1 MREEFPFVSLTL
13 PMSGFRLFDLNP
25 EQFRAATHPGGPMLI
40 LAGAGT
46 GKTRVLTARI
56 AWLVSQAIDPSSI
69 LAVTF
74 TNKAAREMRERVAAS
89 VSPEQ
94 AKQITLSTFHAL
106 CVRLLR
112 KHATLLGYKE
122 NFSIFD
128 EGDQMG
134 LVKKLAARIHDSED
148 PLDPTLARALI
159 SKAKNLGICEPET
172 TDTALGSLFSKYQ
185 NELRTLNAMDFDDL
199 LLQARTLLRDH
210 PEAREEW
217 RSRYRHILVD
227 EFQDTNKLQL
237 ELISLLAMED
247 HPNICVVGDDDQS
260 IYGWRG
266 AEAANLLEFELHFP
280 DPEII
285 KLEQNYRSTDV
296 ILSVANRLILNNSR
310 RRGKKLWSD
319 RKEGDPVRILL
330 ADNDKA
336 EAEFIADEIQASGP
350 QSSKGRP
357 WTEFA
362 ILYRMNA
369 QSRQFEEVLRERRIP
384 YRVVGGKSFF
394 DRREVKDVV
403 SYLGALLNPDDDNAL
418 LRVLST
424 PPRGIGNATLQ
435 LATESGAKNG
445 KSLLAVLN
453 DQSHLDVSTVRTRSA
468 IRNFTDDWGTYRIQ
482 LQTPGADPSALLRG
496 LLEECG
502 YFEDLKK
509 SCKSEAEADGR
520 RGNVHEL
527 LNALSGYCQR
537 HPREGARGF
546 LDGLTLEQEREEE
559 KTEERLGVTLI
570 TLHAAKGLEFS
581 EVWVVG
587 AENGVLPHERSK
599 AEGTVE
605 EERRLLYVGI
615 TRARHRL
622 TITHCA
628 TRRKFGSVSSCTPSP
643 FLLELAGEGVTS
655 GSIEEILSEPLSE
668 EESDVAFARMKAMLR
683 GE

>member
-1 MREEFPFVSLTL
+1 
-13 PMSGFRLFDLNP
+13 MSGFRLFDLNP
-25 EQFRAATHPGGPMLI
+25 EQFRAATHGDGPMLI

-56 AWLVSQAIDPSSI
+56 AWLVSQGVAPSSI

-74 TNKAAREMRERVAAS
+74 TNKAAKEMRERVAAN
-89 VSPEQ
+89 VSSEA

-112 KHATLLGYKE
+112 KHAHLLGYKE

-134 LVKKLAARIHDSED
+134 LVKKIAARIHDKQD
-148 PLDPTLARALI
+148 PIDPNLARNII
-159 SKAKNLGICEPET
+159 SKAKNLGMSEPET
-172 TDTALGSLFSKYQ
+172 IDTALGSLFSKYQ

-199 LLQARTLLRDH
+199 LLQARILLRDH
-210 PEAREEW
+210 PEARDEW
-217 RSRYRHILVD
+217 RARYRHIMVD

-237 ELISLLAMED
+237 ELVSLLAGDER
-247 HPNICVVGDDDQS
+247 PNICVVGDDDQS

-266 AEAANLLEFELHFP
+266 AEAANLLEFERHFP
-280 DPEII
+280 DPEVI

-296 ILSVANRLILNNSR
+296 ILSVANRLIRNNSK
-310 RRGKKLWSD
+310 RRGKNLWSD

-330 ADNDKA
+330 ANDDKT
-336 EAEFIADEIQASGP
+336 EAEFIADEIQAAGP
-350 QSSKGRP
+350 QSAKARP
-357 WTEFA
+357 WTDFA

-394 DRREVKDVV
+394 DRREIKDVV
-403 SYLGALLNPDDDNAL
+403 AYLGALLNPDDDNAL
-418 LRVLST
+418 LRVLSN
-424 PPRGIGNATLQ
+424 PPRGIGSATLQ
-435 LATESGAKNG
+435 LATESGAKSR

-453 DQSHLDVSTVRTRSA
+453 DPEHLQVSSSRTRAA
-468 IRNFTDDWGTYRIQ
+468 IERFTEDWGAYRIQ
-482 LQTPGADPSALLRG
+482 LQTPGADVSGLLRG

-509 SCKSEAEADGR
+509 SCKSEQEADNR
-520 RGNVHEL
+520 QENVHEL
-527 LNALSGYCQR
+527 LNALAGYCQR
-537 HPREGARGF
+537 HPKEGARGF
-546 LDGLTLEQEREEE
+546 LDGLALEQEREEE
-559 KTEERLGVTLI
+559 KAEEREGVTLI
-570 TLHAAKGLEFS
+570 TLHAAKGLEFPD
-581 EVWVVG
+581 VWLVG

-628 TRRKFGSVSSCTPSP
+628 TRRKFGSVSSCSPSP
-643 FLLELAGEGVTS
+643 FLLELQGEGVEV
-655 GSIEEILSEPLSE
+655 GSVDEILSQPLSD
-668 EESDVAFARMKAMLR
+668 EESEDAFARMKAMLR

>member
-1 MREEFPFVSLTL
+1 
-13 PMSGFRLFDLNP
+13 MSGFRLFDLNP
-25 EQFRAATHPGGPMLI
+25 EQFRAATHPDGPMLI

-56 AWLVSQAIDPSSI
+56 AWLVSQGVDPSSI

-74 TNKAAREMRERVAAS
+74 TNKAAKEMRERVAATVNS
-89 VSPEQ
+89 EQ

-112 KHATLLGYKE
+112 KHAHLLGYKE

-134 LVKKLAARIHDSED
+134 LVKKIAARIHDKQD
-148 PLDPTLARALI
+148 PIDPNLARNII
-159 SKAKNLGICEPET
+159 SKAKNLGMSEPET

-210 PEAREEW
+210 PEARDEW
-217 RSRYRHILVD
+217 RSRYRHIMVD

-237 ELISLLAMED
+237 ELVSLLAGEER
-247 HPNICVVGDDDQS
+247 PNICVVGDDDQS

-266 AEAANLLEFELHFP
+266 AESANLLEFERHFP
-280 DPEII
+280 DPEVI
-285 KLEQNYRSTDV
+285 KLEQNYRSTDI
-296 ILSVANRLILNNSR
+296 ILSVANRLIRNNSK
-310 RRGKKLWSD
+310 RRGKNLWSD

-330 ADNDKA
+330 ASDDKA
-336 EAEFIADEIQASGP
+336 EAEFIADEIQAAGP
-350 QSSKGRP
+350 QSAKARP
-357 WTEFA
+357 WTDFA

-403 SYLGALLNPDDDNAL
+403 AYLGALLNPDDDNAL
-418 LRVLST
+418 LRVLAN
-424 PPRGIGNATLQ
+424 PPRGIGSATLQ
-435 LATESGAKNG
+435 LATEAGAKNR
-445 KSLLAVLN
+445 KSLLAILN
-453 DQSHLDVSTVRTRSA
+453 DPEHLAVSSSRTREA
-468 IRNFTDDWGTYRIQ
+468 IQRFTEDWGAYRIQ
-482 LQTPGADPSALLRG
+482 LQTPGTDVSGLLRG

-502 YFEDLKK
+502 YYEDLKK
-509 SCKSEAEADGR
+509 SCKTEAEADGR
-520 RGNVHEL
+520 QENVHEL
-527 LNALSGYCQR
+527 LNALAGYCQR

-559 KTEERLGVTLI
+559 KAEEREGVTLI
-570 TLHAAKGLEFS
+570 TLHAAKGLEFPD
-581 EVWVVG
+581 VWLVG

-622 TITHCA
+622 TITHCS

-643 FLLELAGEGVTS
+643 FLLELQGEGVET
-655 GSIEEILSEPLSE
+655 GSVEEILAQPLSE
-668 EESDVAFARMKAMLR
+668 EESDDAFARMKAMLR

>member
-1 MREEFPFVSLTL
+1 
-13 PMSGFRLFDLNP
+13 MSGFRLFDLNP
-25 EQFRAATHPGGPMLI
+25 EQFRAATHPDGPMLI

-56 AWLVSQAIDPSSI
+56 AWLVSQGVDPSSI

-74 TNKAAREMRERVAAS
+74 TNKAAKEMRERVAATVNS
-89 VSPEQ
+89 EQ
-94 AKQITLSTFHAL
+94 AKKITLSTFHAL

-112 KHATLLGYKE
+112 KHAHLLGYKE

-134 LVKKLAARIHDSED
+134 LVKKIAARIHDKQD
-148 PLDPTLARALI
+148 PIDPNLARNII
-159 SKAKNLGICEPET
+159 SKAKNLGMSEPET
-172 TDTALGSLFSKYQ
+172 IDTALGSLFSKYQ

-210 PEAREEW
+210 PEARDEW
-217 RSRYRHILVD
+217 RARYQHIMVD

-237 ELISLLAMED
+237 ELVSLLVGEE

-266 AEAANLLEFELHFP
+266 AESANLLEFERHFP
-280 DPEII
+280 NPEVI
-285 KLEQNYRSTDV
+285 KLEQNYRSTDI
-296 ILSVANRLILNNSR
+296 ILSVANRLIRNNSK
-310 RRGKKLWSD
+310 RRGKNLWSD

-330 ADNDKA
+330 ASDDKA
-336 EAEFIADEIQASGP
+336 EAEFIADEIQAAGP
-350 QSSKGRP
+350 QSAKARP
-357 WTEFA
+357 WTDFA

-403 SYLGALLNPDDDNAL
+403 AYLSALLNPDDDNAL
-418 LRVLST
+418 LRVLAN
-424 PPRGIGNATLQ
+424 PPRGIGSATLQ
-435 LATESGAKNG
+435 LATESGAKNN
-445 KSLLAVLN
+445 KSLLATLN
-453 DQSHLDVSTVRTRSA
+453 DPEHLDVSSSRTRAA
-468 IRNFTDDWGTYRIQ
+468 IQRFTEDWGAYRIQ
-482 LQTPGADPSALLRG
+482 LQTPGVDVAGLLRG

-502 YFEDLKK
+502 YYEDLKK
-509 SCKSEAEADGR
+509 SCKTEPEADGR
-520 RGNVHEL
+520 QENVHEL
-527 LNALSGYCQR
+527 LNALAGYCQR

-559 KTEERLGVTLI
+559 KAEEREGVTLI
-570 TLHAAKGLEFS
+570 TLHAAKGLEFPD
-581 EVWVVG
+581 VWLVG

-628 TRRKFGSVSSCTPSP
+628 TRRKFGSVSSCSPSP
-643 FLLELAGEGVTS
+643 FLLELQGEGVET
-655 GSIEEILSEPLSE
+655 GSMEEILAQPLSD
-668 EESDVAFARMKAMLR
+668 EESEDAFARMKAMLR

>member
-1 MREEFPFVSLTL
+1 
-13 PMSGFRLFDLNP
+13 MSSSFRLFDLNP
-25 EQFRAATHPGGPMLI
+25 EQFRAATHPDGPMLI

-56 AWLVSQAIDPSSI
+56 AWLVSQGIDPSSI

-74 TNKAAREMRERVAAS
+74 TNKAAKEMRERVAANLSS
-89 VSPEQ
+89 VQ

-112 KHATLLGYKE
+112 KHAHLLGYKE

-128 EGDQMG
+128 EGDQLG
-134 LVKKLAARIHDSED
+134 LIKKIASRIHDKQD
-148 PLDPTLARALI
+148 PIDPNLARNII
-159 SKAKNLGICEPET
+159 SKAKNLGMSEPET

-185 NELRTLNAMDFDDL
+185 NDLRTLNAMDFDDL

-217 RSRYRHILVD
+217 RARYRHIMVD

-237 ELISLLAMED
+237 ELISLLAGD
-247 HPNICVVGDDDQS
+247 ARPNICVVGDDDQS

-266 AEAANLLEFELHFP
+266 AEAANLLEFERHFP
-280 DPEII
+280 DPEVI

-296 ILSVANRLILNNSR
+296 ILSVANRLIRNNSK
-310 RRGKKLWSD
+310 RRGKNLWSD

-330 ADNDKA
+330 ASDDRA
-336 EAEFIADEIQASGP
+336 EAEFIADEIQAAGP
-350 QSSKGRP
+350 SSAKARP
-357 WTEFA
+357 WTDFA

-403 SYLGALLNPDDDNAL
+403 AYLNALLNPDDDNAL
-418 LRVLST
+418 LRVLAN
-424 PPRGIGNATLQ
+424 PPRGIGSATLQ
-435 LATESGAKNG
+435 LATQAGAKNG
-445 KSLLAVLN
+445 KSLLGILN
-453 DQSHLDVSTVRTRSA
+453 DPEHLSVSSSRTRSA
-468 IRNFTDDWGTYRIQ
+468 IETFTEDWGAYRIQ
-482 LQTPGADPSALLRG
+482 LQIPGVEVASLLRG

-509 SCKSEAEADGR
+509 SCKTEQEADNR
-520 RGNVHEL
+520 QENVREL
-527 LNALSGYCQR
+527 LNALTGYCQR
-537 HPREGARGF
+537 HPKEGARGF

-559 KTEERLGVTLI
+559 KAEERDGVTLI
-570 TLHAAKGLEFS
+570 TLHAAKGLEFP
-581 EVWVVG
+581 EVWLVG

-622 TITHCA
+622 TITHCS
-628 TRRKFGSVSSCTPSP
+628 TRRKFGSISACSPSP
-643 FLLELAGEGVTS
+643 FLLELQGEGVETES
-655 GSIEEILSEPLSE
+655 MAQILSQPLSE
-668 EESDVAFARMKAMLR
+668 EESEDAFARMKAMLR

>member
-1 MREEFPFVSLTL
+1 
-13 PMSGFRLFDLNP
+13 MSGFRLFDLNP
-25 EQFRAATHPGGPMLI
+25 EQFRAATHGDGPMLI

-56 AWLVSQAIDPSSI
+56 AWLVSQGVAPSSI

-74 TNKAAREMRERVAAS
+74 TNKAAKEMRERVAAN
-89 VSPEQ
+89 VSSEA

-112 KHATLLGYKE
+112 KHAHLLGYKE

-134 LVKKLAARIHDSED
+134 LVKKIAARIHDKQD
-148 PLDPTLARALI
+148 PIDPNLARNII
-159 SKAKNLGICEPET
+159 SKAKNLGMSEPET
-172 TDTALGSLFSKYQ
+172 IDTALGSLFSKYQ

-199 LLQARTLLRDH
+199 LLQARILLRDH
-210 PEAREEW
+210 PEARDEW
-217 RSRYRHILVD
+217 RARYRHIMVD

-237 ELISLLAMED
+237 ELVSLLAGDER
-247 HPNICVVGDDDQS
+247 PNICVVGDDDQS

-266 AEAANLLEFELHFP
+266 AEAANLLEFERHFP
-280 DPEII
+280 DPEVI
-285 KLEQNYRSTDV
+285 KLEQKYRSTDV
-296 ILSVANRLILNNSR
+296 ILSVANRLIRNNSK
-310 RRGKKLWSD
+310 RRGKNLWSD

-330 ADNDKA
+330 ANDDKT
-336 EAEFIADEIQASGP
+336 EAEFIADEIQAAGP
-350 QSSKGRP
+350 QSAKARP
-357 WTEFA
+357 WTDFA

-394 DRREVKDVV
+394 DRREIKDVV
-403 SYLGALLNPDDDNAL
+403 AYLGALLNPDDDNAL
-418 LRVLST
+418 LRVLSN
-424 PPRGIGNATLQ
+424 PPRGIGSATLQ
-435 LATESGAKNG
+435 LATESGAKSR

-453 DQSHLDVSTVRTRSA
+453 DPEHLQVSSSRTRAA
-468 IRNFTDDWGTYRIQ
+468 IERFTEDWGAYRIQ
-482 LQTPGADPSALLRG
+482 LQTPGADVSGLLRG

-509 SCKSEAEADGR
+509 SCKSEQEADNR
-520 RGNVHEL
+520 QENVHEL
-527 LNALSGYCQR
+527 LNALAGYCQR
-537 HPREGARGF
+537 HPKEGARGF
-546 LDGLTLEQEREEE
+546 LDGLALEQEREEE
-559 KTEERLGVTLI
+559 KAEEREGVTLI
-570 TLHAAKGLEFS
+570 TLHAAKGLEFPD
-581 EVWVVG
+581 VWLVG

-628 TRRKFGSVSSCTPSP
+628 TRRKFGSVSSCSPSP
-643 FLLELAGEGVTS
+643 FLLELQGEGVEV
-655 GSIEEILSEPLSE
+655 GSVDEILSQPLSD
-668 EESDVAFARMKAMLR
+668 EESEDAFARMKAMLR

>member
-1 MREEFPFVSLTL
+1 
-13 PMSGFRLFDLNP
+13 MSGFRLFDLNP
-25 EQFRAATHPGGPMLI
+25 EQFRAATHPEGPMLI

-56 AWLVSQAIDPSSI
+56 AWLVSQGVDPTSI

-74 TNKAAREMRERVAAS
+74 TNKAAKEMRERVAAN
-89 VSPEQ
+89 VSSEQ
-94 AKQITLSTFHAL
+94 AKKITLSTFHAL

-112 KHATLLGYKE
+112 KHAHLLGYKE

-134 LVKKLAARIHDSED
+134 LVKKIAARIHDKTD
-148 PLDPTLARALI
+148 PIDPNLARNLI
-159 SKAKNLGICEPET
+159 SKAKNLGMSEPET

-210 PEAREEW
+210 AEVRDEW
-217 RSRYRHILVD
+217 RTRYRHIMVD
-227 EFQDTNKLQL
+227 EFQDTNALQL
-237 ELISLLAMED
+237 ELVSLLAGD
-247 HPNICVVGDDDQS
+247 THPNICVVGDDDQS

-266 AEAANLLEFELHFP
+266 AEAANLLEFERHFP
-280 DPEII
+280 NPEVI

-296 ILSVANRLILNNSR
+296 ILSVANRLIRNNSK
-310 RRGKKLWSD
+310 RRGKNLWSD
-319 RKEGDPVRILL
+319 RKDGEPVRILL
-330 ADNDKA
+330 AVDDKT
-336 EAEFIADEIQASGP
+336 EAEFIADEIQAAGP
-350 QSSKGRP
+350 QSQKARA
-357 WTEFA
+357 WTDFA

-403 SYLGALLNPDDDNAL
+403 AYLGALLNPDDDNAL
-418 LRVLST
+418 LRVLSN
-424 PPRGIGNATLQ
+424 PPRGIGAATLQ
-435 LATESGAKNG
+435 LATEAGAKNG

-453 DQSHLDVSTVRTRSA
+453 DPEHLEVSSFRTRGA
-468 IRNFTDDWGTYRIQ
+468 IQRFTEDWGAYRIQ
-482 LQTPGADPSALLRG
+482 IQTPGVDLAGMLRG

-509 SCKSEAEADGR
+509 SCKNEQEADNR
-520 RGNVHEL
+520 QENVHEL
-527 LNALSGYCQR
+527 LNALAGYCQR
-537 HPREGARGF
+537 HPREGGRGF

-559 KTEERLGVTLI
+559 KAEEREGVTLI
-570 TLHAAKGLEFS
+570 TLHAAKGLEFPD
-581 EVWVVG
+581 VWLVG

-615 TRARHRL
+615 TRARYRL

-628 TRRKFGSVSSCTPSP
+628 TRRKFGSVSSCSPSP
-643 FLLELAGEGVTS
+643 FLLELQGEGVES
-655 GSIEEILSEPLSE
+655 NSMEEILSQPLTE
-668 EESDVAFARMKAMLR
+668 EESEDAFARMKAMLR

>member
-1 MREEFPFVSLTL
+1 
-13 PMSGFRLFDLNP
+13 MSSFRLFDLNP
-25 EQFRAATHPGGPMLI
+25 EQFRAATHPEGPMLI

-56 AWLVSQAIDPSSI
+56 AWLVSQGVDPACI

-89 VSPEQ
+89 VTSEQ
-94 AKQITLSTFHAL
+94 ARQITLSSFHAL

-112 KHATLLGYKE
+112 KHASLLGYKE

-128 EGDQMG
+128 DGDQMG
-134 LVKKLAARIHDSED
+134 LIKKIAARIHDKQD
-148 PLDPTLARALI
+148 PLDPNLAKNII
-159 SKAKNLGICEPET
+159 SKAKNLGMAEPET

-217 RSRYRHILVD
+217 RTRYRHIMVD
-227 EFQDTNKLQL
+227 EFQDTNALQL
-237 ELISLLAMED
+237 ELVSLLAGETR
-247 HPNICVVGDDDQS
+247 PNICVVGDDDQS

-266 AEAANLLEFELHFP
+266 AEAANLLEFERHFP
-280 DPEII
+280 NPEVI

-296 ILSVANRLILNNSR
+296 ILSVANRLIRNNSR
-310 RRGKKLWSD
+310 RRGKNLWSD
-319 RKEGDPVRILL
+319 RKEGEAVRILL
-330 ADNDKA
+330 ASDDKA
-336 EAEFIADEIQASGP
+336 EAEFIADEIQAAGP
-350 QSSKGRP
+350 LSAKARP
-357 WTEFA
+357 WTDFA

-403 SYLGALLNPDDDNAL
+403 AYLSALLNSDDDNAL
-418 LRVLST
+418 LRVLAN
-424 PPRGIGNATLQ
+424 PPRGIGQATLQ
-435 LATESGAKNG
+435 LATEAGAKNR
-445 KSLLAVLN
+445 KSLLGILN
-453 DQSHLDVSTVRTRSA
+453 DPEHLSVSSAKTRAA
-468 IRNFTDDWGTYRIQ
+468 IQRFTEDWGAYRIQ
-482 LQTPGADPSALLRG
+482 LQTPGVDVAGLLRG

-502 YFEDLKK
+502 YYEDLKK
-509 SCKSEAEADGR
+509 SCKTETEADGR
-520 RGNVHEL
+520 AENVHEL
-527 LNALSGYCQR
+527 LNALAGYCQR

-559 KTEERLGVTLI
+559 KAEEREGVTLI
-570 TLHAAKGLEFS
+570 TLHAAKGLEFPD
-581 EVWVVG
+581 VWLVG

-622 TITHCA
+622 TITHCSN
-628 TRRKFGSVSSCTPSP
+628 RRKFGSVSSCSPSP
-643 FLLELAGEGVTS
+643 FLLELQGEGVET
-655 GSIEEILSEPLSE
+655 GSMEAILSQPLSE
-668 EESDVAFARMKAMLR
+668 EESEDAFARMKAMLR

>member
-1 MREEFPFVSLTL
+1 
-13 PMSGFRLFDLNP
+13 MSSSFRLFDLNP
-25 EQFRAATHPGGPMLI
+25 EQFRAATHPDGPMLI

-56 AWLVSQAIDPSSI
+56 AWLVSQGIDPSSI

-74 TNKAAREMRERVAAS
+74 TNKAAKEMRERVAANLSS
-89 VSPEQ
+89 VQ

-112 KHATLLGYKE
+112 KHAHLLGYKE

-128 EGDQMG
+128 EGDQLG
-134 LVKKLAARIHDSED
+134 LIKKIASRIHDKQD
-148 PLDPTLARALI
+148 PIDPNLARNII
-159 SKAKNLGICEPET
+159 SKAKNLGMSEPET

-185 NELRTLNAMDFDDL
+185 NDLRTLNAMDFDDL

-217 RSRYRHILVD
+217 RARYRHIMVD

-237 ELISLLAMED
+237 ELISLLAGD
-247 HPNICVVGDDDQS
+247 ARPNICVVGDDDQS

-266 AEAANLLEFELHFP
+266 AEAANLLEFERHFP
-280 DPEII
+280 DPEVI

-296 ILSVANRLILNNSR
+296 ILSVANRLIRNNSK
-310 RRGKKLWSD
+310 RRGKNLWSD

-330 ADNDKA
+330 ASDDRA
-336 EAEFIADEIQASGP
+336 EAEFIADEIQAAGP
-350 QSSKGRP
+350 SSAKARP
-357 WTEFA
+357 WTDFA

-403 SYLGALLNPDDDNAL
+403 AYLNALLNPDDDNAL
-418 LRVLST
+418 LRVLAN
-424 PPRGIGNATLQ
+424 PPRGIGSATLQ
-435 LATESGAKNG
+435 LATQAGAKNG
-445 KSLLAVLN
+445 KSLLGILN
-453 DQSHLDVSTVRTRSA
+453 DPEHLSVSSSRTRSA
-468 IRNFTDDWGTYRIQ
+468 IETFTEDWGAYRIQ
-482 LQTPGADPSALLRG
+482 LQIPGVEVASLLRG

-509 SCKSEAEADGR
+509 SCKTEQEADNR
-520 RGNVHEL
+520 QENVREL
-527 LNALSGYCQR
+527 LNALTGYCQR
-537 HPREGARGF
+537 HPKEGARGF

-559 KTEERLGVTLI
+559 KAEERDGVTLI
-570 TLHAAKGLEFS
+570 TLHAAKGLEFP
-581 EVWVVG
+581 EVWLVG

-622 TITHCA
+622 TITHCS
-628 TRRKFGSVSSCTPSP
+628 TRRKFGSVSACSPSP
-643 FLLELAGEGVTS
+643 FLLELQGEGVETES
-655 GSIEEILSEPLSE
+655 MAQILSQPLSE
-668 EESDVAFARMKAMLR
+668 EESEDAFARMKAMLR